1 MIKETTYTVND
12 DDESDRTPVLLNLRQ
27 VEFVVR
33 TTSVDYG
40 AVTEHVVISARP
52 DAPITCRSWTET
64 LIRALQQFGDSPE
77 TLANLLTHIDDGG

>member
-1 MIKETTYTVND
+1 MMQETTYTVD
-12 DDESDRTPVLLNLRQ
+12 DGDERDRTPRLNLRQ

-52 DAPITCRSWTET
+52 DAPITCGSWVET
-64 LIRALQQFGDSPE
+64 LINALRQFADLPE